1 MVTGQGTNRLF
12 EIQHFMNRTD
22 EGLYLDGYWTDFLQ
36 T

>member
-1 MVTGQGTNRLF
+1 MSEANRLF
-12 EIQHFMNRTD
+12 EIQHLMNRTV